1 MANGETKVKYW
12 GELARTF
19 LSIMGVMT
27 LIGAPLWKFM
37 LAPMLVTSVSAAMA
51 TELDDKI
58 NETVSAKIA
67 PITTGLKAIIQGNIN
82 SLRERIDI
90 LVYKRDFQRDTW
102 SDMDRDELFK
112 LSNELALQQSALD
125 EIRRAERINN

>member
-1 MANGETKVKYW
+1 MVNGETKVKYC

-37 LAPMLVTSVSAAMA
+37 LAPMLVTSVSTAMA

-67 PITTGLKAIIQGNIN
+67 PVTTGLKAIIQGNIN

-102 SDMDRDELFK
+102 SDMDRDELFR

-125 EIRRAERINN
+125 EIRRAERNNN